1 MRITK
6 TKIKRVLIKDYGWAM
21 VFDSSLYKSEL
32 IDPLIT
38 DIIKA
43 IDSILISQGQKS
55 IK

>member
-1 MRITK
+1 MKITMA
-6 TKIKRVLIKDYGWAM
+6 KIKRVLIKEYGWSM
-21 VFDSSLYKSEL
+21 IFDSSLYESEL

-38 DIIKA
+38 DIIKV